1 MLIYLDIGGEFVDD
15 GILFI
20 GSLMLFCGV
29 LVFIIFIC
37 S

>member
-1 MLIYLDIGGEFVDD
+1 MLMCILIYLDIGGEFVND

-29 LVFIIFIC
+29 
-37 S
+37 